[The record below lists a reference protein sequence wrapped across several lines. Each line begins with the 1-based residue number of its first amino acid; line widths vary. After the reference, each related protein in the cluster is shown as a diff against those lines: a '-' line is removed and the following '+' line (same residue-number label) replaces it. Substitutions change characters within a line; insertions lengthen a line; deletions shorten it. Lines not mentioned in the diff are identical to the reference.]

1 MDPVEREYYHKQI
14 VEAKNKFYDNNIKK
28 TVFKNKQKLECT
40 QKVSQDFDIKKMMEC
55 TVFIVPN
62 KNVIYYNYLIFKLY
76 GNEANQPILYRY
88 FKGLVETLLAQYETF
103 EVHVNLKTF
112 SISACRRYYSMIT
125 SSFDDNTLFTE
136 KLSRLV
142 IYNTPSIIDQITTI
156 LYATV
161 KDVVPKTVYYYKESE
176 AKIDELFD
184 IRQQQQQNTT
194 K

>member
-14 VEAKNKFYDNNIKK
+14 VEAKRNFYDNNIKK

-40 QKVSQDFDIKKMMEC
+40 QKVSQDLDIKKMMEC

-76 GNEANQPILYRY
+76 GNEANQQILYSY

-103 EVHVNLKTF
+103 EVHVNLKSFT
-112 SISACRRYYSMIT
+112 ISACRRYYSMIT
-125 SSFDDNTLFTE
+125 SSFDDKTLFTE

-142 IYNTPSIIDQITTI
+142 IYNTPSIIDQLTTI

-184 IRQQQQQNTT
+184 IQINTT